1 MYEAP
6 ASHVSLVKFHR
17 ANDRLKGVYKRP
29 TMFGNC
35 KREENRNKMEDVAAT
50 LYHRGDK
57 ERGPPMVRCGRMQ
70 DRGKYR
76 HHLKFKTRK
85 SKRERGGITF

>member
-1 MYEAP
+1 MRGTDE
-6 ASHVSLVKFHR
+6 SRFLVKFHR

-35 KREENRNKMEDVAAT
+35 KREENRNKIEDAVAT
-50 LYHRGDK
+50 LYHRGEKK
-57 ERGPPMVRCGRMQ
+57 EAGKRCERMQ

-76 HHLKFKTRK
+76 HHLKFETSK
-85 SKRERGGITF
+85 SKRERAGITF